1 MIHKSTQKTC
11 YETGAENCRNPIK
24 NVPAVPT
31 YKACIH
37 SPAAVQEKIMKDN
50 TKIQDVKIKAK
61 QQKKDIKPLA
71 IYKKS
76 LFILFIF
83 MFSSLR
89 PPING
94 KIRLLHKLNHLL

>member
-1 MIHKSTQKTC
+1 MTSKTEKSFFLQPSWGMIHKSTQKTC

-61 QQKKDIKPLA
+61 QQKKI
-71 IYKKS
+71 
-76 LFILFIF
+76 
-83 MFSSLR
+83 
-89 PPING
+89 
-94 KIRLLHKLNHLL
+94 